1 MAETYEKQTIERDTE
16 VEKKIVVRV
25 LSKIFGD
32 HPMKAL
38 KLIKEGLSKEEI
50 RAKTRQTVGVYDAN
64 FEVFAG
70 EVFVLMGL
78 SGSGKSTLMRCL
90 NRLIEPTSGEIFID
104 GQDIMKLDDVGLLE
118 LRRKTASMVF
128 QRFAL
133 FPHRTVIS
141 NVAFGLEIQ
150 GMAEQERLEKAQQV
164 LDMVGLKQWANAYPD
179 QLSGGMQQRVG
190 LARALAN
197 DPDILL
203 MDEAFSALDPL
214 IRREMQGELLALQSK
229 VNKTIIFVTHD
240 LDEALRIGDR
250 IALMKD
256 GHIVQIGTPEDI
268 LTNPADEYVRKF
280 VEDVDMTKI
289 LVAEGVM
296 KKPAEAVAL
305 KEGPRVAL
313 RAMREAGISSIFVV
327 DKERRLQGIV
337 TAEDAFQAQEQ
348 GAKDLTEIVQSDVP
362 LATPETPISELIPVL
377 ADSRF
382 PVAVIDADRKLLGV
396 IVRGALL
403 AGMVKKAGEVQ

>member
-1 MAETYEKQTIERDTE
+1 MAESYEKQTIERDTE

-70 EVFVLMGL
+70 EVFVFMGL

-214 IRREMQGELLALQSK
+214 IRKDMQDELITLHDK
-229 VNKTIIFVTHD
+229 MRKTIIFITHD
-240 LDEALRIGDR
+240 LDEALKVGDR
-250 IALMKD
+250 IAIMKD
-256 GHIVQIGTPEDI
+256 GVIVQIGSSEEILQNPSNDYVKEFTQDVNRAKVITASTIMKKADAIVYSRDGARVAVRKMRENSISSVFVVDRDRRLKGIITIDDALKLIKSGKEDI
-268 LTNPADEYVRKF
+268 LEIIDSNVQTVSG
-280 VEDVDMTKI
+280 DVAIQDLI
-289 LVAEGVM
+289 PLFINLV
-296 KKPAEAVAL
+296 
-305 KEGPRVAL
+305 
-313 RAMREAGISSIFVV
+313 VV
-327 DKERRLQGIV
+327 DENQKMQGIIFK
-337 TAEDAFQAQEQ
+337 A
-348 GAKDLTEIVQSDVP
+348 S
-362 LATPETPISELIPVL
+362 VL
-377 ADSRF
+377 AG
-382 PVAVIDADRKLLGV
+382 LLG
-396 IVRGALL
+396 
-403 AGMVKKAGEVQ
+403 EEDTND